1 MSAEGGAEP
10 RPLDAGQL
18 RKLSHDQHV
27 VIQRLAP
34 TARTLVAEAG
44 QGRGSWDRGTDRGER
59 LETARAASADT
70 AARLE
75 EDGRAAAKARA

>member
-1 MSAEGGAEP
+1 MGGRDTGPPPAEGGAEP

-27 VIQRLAP
+27 VIERLAP

-44 QGRGSWDRGTDRGER
+44 QGQGS
-59 LETARAASADT
+59 
-70 AARLE
+70 
-75 EDGRAAAKARA
+75 